1 MTAGER
7 NLILA
12 PAGTKVNLRSNRKIR
27 VKKWKTGIDLFVKSD
42 NINI

>member
-1 MTAGER
+1 MKAGER
-7 NLILA
+7 NFILA
-12 PAGTKVNLRSNRKIR
+12 PERAKVNLRSNRKIR